1 MKFILSYAK
10 KYRSMIAIGM
20 LIKLSAALAELLLPY
35 VLEHLIDDVAPQQEI
50 KLILLWGAVMLAL
63 VVYVRQANVKANRTA
78 VGVAKRTIY
87 EIRRDLFWKSVNL
100 SGGQLDEFG
109 LPSLNSRMTSD
120 SYNVQSF
127 IQSSQTMGIRA
138 PILLF
143 GGITITLIMDAG
155 LASILCIMA
164 PILIT
169 AVVFVSLKGIPL
181 YEKVQ
186 KSVDDI
192 VRIMRENITG
202 IRVVKAL
209 SKEDY
214 EMRRFDETNRE
225 MANRDVKAGIVMALP
240 GPVMTFM
247 LNVGLTIVVVVG
259 AYRVNDGVTQPGVIL
274 AFLTYFNMILMG
286 VNGVNRIFMMMSKA
300 NASAN
305 RIAAVVNSKDEL
317 VPVSVEEAAVTERDG
332 YIVFDQ
338 VAFSY
343 GRHPEP
349 EAETGEDDGEAAETD
364 EKQSTGDQRNSVADR
379 TLSAGGRRNF
389 GTDKGLSAGDQKR
402 ANAGGKLSDTPD
414 DIKGKSTEAAK
425 LTAMARF
432 DGQERQKCLEGID
445 FAVKKG
451 GSLGI
456 IGATGC
462 GKTTII
468 NLLMRFYD
476 ADEGHIFIDG
486 KDVRTY
492 DKDELH
498 RLFGVVFQ
506 NDVIFADSLK
516 ENISFGRDVETEE
529 MRKAAGDAMA
539 REFIES
545 YEDTYDHKAVVR
557 GANLSGGQRQR
568 VLIARALAAAPRI
581 LVLDDSSSALDYKTD
596 AALRKAIREHHA
608 DTTTIIIAQRI
619 SSIMA
624 LDDIIMLDEGKIIGH
639 GTHEELLQ
647 SCSMYQ
653 EIYRTQMGG

>member
-1 MKFILSYAK
+1 MKFLFGYLK
-10 KYRSMIAIGM
+10 KYRFIMAFGM
-20 LIKLSAALAELLLPY
+20 AVKLSAAVAELMLPY
-35 VLEHLIDDVAPQQEI
+35 VLEHLVDDVAPQQNAG
-50 KLILLWGAVMLAL
+50 LVLMWGAVMLML

-78 VGVAKRTIY
+78 VKVAKNSIY
-87 EIRRDLFWKSVNL
+87 EIRSDLFWKSVNL

-120 SYNVQSF
+120 SYNLQSF

-138 PILLF
+138 PILLL
-143 GGITITLIMDAG
+143 GGIFITLTMDVG

-169 AVVFVSLKGIPL
+169 AVVFVSMKGIPL
-181 YEKVQ
+181 YDRVQ
-186 KSVDDI
+186 KSVDNI

-214 EMRRFDETNRE
+214 EMRRFQEANEE
-225 MANRDVKAGIVMALP
+225 MAARDIKAGIVMALP
-240 GPVMTFM
+240 GPIMTFM
-247 LNVGLTIVVVVG
+247 LNIGLTIVVVVG
-259 AYRVNDGVTQPGVIL
+259 AYRVNGGVTQPGVIL

-286 VNGVNRIFMMMSKA
+286 VMGLNRIFMLMSKA

-305 RIAAVVNSKDEL
+305 RIAGVVNTADEL
-317 VPVSVEEAAVTERDG
+317 LPIPAEEAAVTQREE
-332 YIVFDQ
+332 YIVFDR
-338 VAFSY
+338 VTFSY
-343 GRHPEP
+343 GKSLQE
-349 EAETGEDDGEAAETD
+349 ETEEAAA
-364 EKQSTGDQRNSVADR
+364 Q
-379 TLSAGGRRNF
+379 
-389 GTDKGLSAGDQKR
+389 DK
-402 ANAGGKLSDTPD
+402 
-414 DIKGKSTEAAK
+414 
-425 LTAMARF
+425 F
-432 DGQERQKCLEGID
+432 DGLERQKCLEEIS
-445 FAVKKG
+445 FAIKKG

-476 ADEGHIFIDG
+476 ADEGAVFIDG
-486 KDVRTY
+486 RDVRTY

-516 ENISFGRDVETEE
+516 ENISFGRDVSREE
-529 MRKAAGDAMA
+529 LRSAAGDAMA
-539 REFIES
+539 KEFIES
-545 YEDTYDHKAVVR
+545 YEDTYDHRAVVR

-596 AALRKAIREHHA
+596 AALRKAIREKHA
-608 DTTTIIIAQRI
+608 DTTTIIIAQRV
-619 SSIMA
+619 SSIMG
-624 LDDIIMLDEGKIIGH
+624 LDDIIMLDEGRIIGH
-639 GTHEELLQ
+639 GTHEELLE
-647 SCSMYQ
+647 SCEVYR
-653 EIYRTQMGG
+653 EIYKTQMSA